1 MDVPSF
7 EPKCAA
13 SCSNGLFP
21 DITQTDLTKIMSLSS
36 CSHKRQNAG
45 RNNLAIISYLTTVRL
60 DLGARKYLSEDLKAA
75 GISRPLLVTDKG
87 IVAAGLL
94 DDVCRA
100 GGLAHGVPVFDGT
113 PANPTEEAAYSALAL
128 YQSEDCDGM
137 IALGGGSAMDL
148 AKAVAVLATHTGELQ
163 SFAVVNG
170 GLARITAA
178 TAPVLAM
185 PTTAGTGSEVGR
197 GAIISFKDGRKLG
210 LISPYLIPKRAICD
224 PELTLGLPPLLT
236 AATGMDAISHCI
248 ECFTSPVDNPV
259 AAAIAIDGLERAIK
273 ALPRAV
279 ANGSDI
285 EARREMMVAAME
297 GALAFQKGLGAV
309 HALSHPLGGYRD
321 LKLHHG
327 TLNAVLLPPVL
338 RFNEPVCGK
347 TYPRLRQAVG
357 LAEGGDFA
365 GFMADFAKNL
375 GIPMSLGALG
385 VRESLL
391 PEIAKAALL
400 DHTHATN
407 ARLATEADYL
417 AMLREA
423 Y

>member
-1 MDVPSF
+1 M
-7 EPKCAA
+7 
-13 SCSNGLFP
+13 
-21 DITQTDLTKIMSLSS
+21 
-36 CSHKRQNAG
+36 
-45 RNNLAIISYLTTVRL
+45 AIISYLTTVRL
-60 DLGARKYLSEDLKAA
+60 DAGARRYLGDDLKAA
-75 GISRPLLVTDKG
+75 GILRPLMITDRG

-94 DDVCRA
+94 DDVCRS
-100 GGLAHGVPVFDGT
+100 GGLDQGVPVYDAT
-113 PANPTEEAAYSALAL
+113 PANPTEEAAIDALAL
-128 YQSEDCDGM
+128 YREGRCDGM

-148 AKAVAVLATHTGELQ
+148 AKAVAVLAAHEGELQ

-170 GLARITAA
+170 GMAKITAA
-178 TAPVLAM
+178 TAPVLAI

-197 GAIISFKDGRKLG
+197 GAIISFKDGRKMG
-210 LISPYLIPKRAICD
+210 LLSPYLIPKRAICD

-279 ANGSDI
+279 ADGSDI
-285 EARREMMVAAME
+285 MARREMMVAAME

-309 HALSHPLGGYRD
+309 HALSHPLGGYRE

-338 RFNEPVCGK
+338 RFNEAVCAT

-357 LAEGGDFA
+357 LKRGGDVA
-365 GFMADFAKNL
+365 NFMAQFAERL
-375 GIPMSLGALG
+375 AIPMSLSALG
-385 VRESLL
+385 V
-391 PEIAKAALL
+391 PERILSDVAKAAML

-407 ARLATEADYL
+407 ARPATEADYN

-423 Y
+423 F

>member
-1 MDVPSF
+1 
-7 EPKCAA
+7 
-13 SCSNGLFP
+13 
-21 DITQTDLTKIMSLSS
+21 MSRAINEYHHRFDKDHVTIVVFSQEAVWRVGS
-36 CSHKRQNAG
+36 
-45 RNNLAIISYLTTVRL
+45 LAIISYLTTVRL
-60 DLGARKYLSEDLKAA
+60 DVGARQHLAEDLKAA
-75 GISRPLLVTDKG
+75 GISRPLMITDRG

-94 DDVCRA
+94 DEVRRSGKLDPD
-100 GGLAHGVPVFDGT
+100 LPVYDGT
-113 PANPTEEAAYSALAL
+113 PANPTEEAADEALAL
-128 YQSEDCDGM
+128 YRSARCDGM

-148 AKAVAVLATHTGELQ
+148 AKAVAVLAAHEGDLQ

-170 GLARITAA
+170 GFAKITAQ

-185 PTTAGTGSEVGR
+185 PATAGTGSEVGR

-210 LISPYLIPKRAICD
+210 LLSPYLIPKRAICD
-224 PELTLGLPPLLT
+224 PELTLGLPPMLT

-259 AAAIAIDGLERAIK
+259 AAAIAIDGLERAIH

-279 ANGSDI
+279 ADGSDI

-338 RFNEPVCGK
+338 RFNESHCGK

-357 LAEGGDFA
+357 LTEGDDLA
-365 GFMADFAKNL
+365 DFMALFAAGL
-375 GIPMSLGALG
+375 GIPMSLSALG
-385 VRESLL
+385 VPESIL
-391 PEIAKAALL
+391 PDVAKAALL

-407 ARLATEADYL
+407 AKPATEADYL
-417 AMLREA
+417 AMLKQA